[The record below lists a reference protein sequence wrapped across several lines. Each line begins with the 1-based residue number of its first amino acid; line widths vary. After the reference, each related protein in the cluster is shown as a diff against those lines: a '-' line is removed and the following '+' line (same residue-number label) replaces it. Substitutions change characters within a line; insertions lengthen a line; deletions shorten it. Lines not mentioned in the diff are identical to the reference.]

1 MVVSHS
7 QSRRSFL
14 KVGGASGASGLLAGC
29 LGGDDN
35 EGGTTTGTG
44 GGGSGGGN
52 IVYLCERATQG
63 IIEEIARDF
72 EDDNPDYT
80 VEIVRVKKG
89 VGGTDAQ
96 LQKMKAAGNPP
107 DMMWHTITSAAQYQR
122 EGSLEPITDI
132 ADSFD
137 VPVTMDVSG
146 DSYFLPIVI
155 EPSMAWYRTEH
166 FDEAPQTQ
174 EELLSKAEE
183 ISSGSDTEGFIAQNG
198 QTNNSDMMMLQHLWA
213 NNVNLFAGST
223 DDIKV
228 VVDKNENREN
238 AIQTFQWFKDIAEYS
253 PNANG
258 WEWGEATTALRSNDA
273 ASHMSIGIDSILINA
288 NQPEE
293 LDNIFPSFYP
303 TAQNGNMD
311 KWFTYFE
318 GNVVRNDGDNT
329 EGAKQFIE
337 YMSNSSKI
345 MDFVLTAPVFQLP
358 PTQEGLNSDKYQSN
372 DMVQRYPQVTEMS
385 NNNWDSMQAELLTTD
400 DGAVNPVAATS
411 QIDRAK
417 GRTSAQLLVN
427 DKSPKEAVDFLAQ
440 KLRSYK

>member
-1 MVVSHS
+1 MGVSHYH
-7 QSRRSFL
+7 SRRSFL
-14 KVGGASGASGLLAGC
+14 KAGGASGASVLVAGC

-35 EGGTTTGTG
+35 AAGTTSG
-44 GGGSGGGN
+44 GGGN

-63 IIEEIARDF
+63 IIEDIAADF
-72 EDDNPDYT
+72 EDENPDYT

-107 DMMWHTITSAAQYQR
+107 DMMWHTITSAAQYQL

-132 ADSFD
+132 ADSMD
-137 VPVTMDVSG
+137 IPVSMDIG
-146 DSYFLPIVI
+146 GESYFLPIVI
-155 EPSMAWYRTEH
+155 EPSMAWYRKDH

-174 EELLSKAEE
+174 GELLTKAEE
-183 ISSGSDTEGFIAQNG
+183 ISSNSDTEGFIAQNG

-213 NNVNLFAGST
+213 NNVDLFSGST
-223 DDIKV
+223 DDIQV
-228 VVDKNENREN
+228 VVDEGQNREN

-273 ASHMSIGIDSILINA
+273 AAHMSIGIDPILIQA

-303 TAQNGNMD
+303 TAENGNMD

-329 EGAKQFIE
+329 EGAKQFAE
-337 YMSNSSKI
+337 FMSNSSKI

-358 PTQEGLNSDKYQSN
+358 PTQDGLNSDEYQN
-372 DMVQRYPQVTEMS
+372 NELVQRYPEVIEMA
-385 NNNWDSMQAELLTTD
+385 NNNWDSMQAELLTAD
-400 DGAVNPVAATS
+400 DGKPNPVAATS

-417 GRTSAQLLVN
+417 GRTTAQLLVN
-427 DKSPKEAVDFLAQ
+427 DRSPEEAVDFLAQ